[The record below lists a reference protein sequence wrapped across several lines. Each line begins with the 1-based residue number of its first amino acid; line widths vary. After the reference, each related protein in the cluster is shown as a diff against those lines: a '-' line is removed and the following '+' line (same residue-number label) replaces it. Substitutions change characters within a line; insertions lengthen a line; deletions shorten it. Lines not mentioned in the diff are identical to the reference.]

1 MSKTAAGLIGV
12 LKLPIT
18 PQFNKS
24 FNFILLRSHT
34 GNFMNTD
41 DTGTGWPCFFRLVFV
56 QFV

>member
-41 DTGTGWPCFFRLVFV
+41 DTGTSWRCFFG
-56 QFV
+56 